1 MGSQQNPKIC
11 RVENRLSGS
20 KQGHR
25 EKWEATAV
33 AQGRGVWGVD
43 QTGET
48 RRGGQIPV
56 KSRRFQPAT
65 QGLEV
70 SSEGDSRQEV
80 VRNVFQHF

>member
-1 MGSQQNPKIC
+1 M
-11 RVENRLSGS
+11 
-20 KQGHR
+20 
-25 EKWEATAV
+25 

-43 QTGET
+43 QAGET

-65 QGLEV
+65 QGSEV